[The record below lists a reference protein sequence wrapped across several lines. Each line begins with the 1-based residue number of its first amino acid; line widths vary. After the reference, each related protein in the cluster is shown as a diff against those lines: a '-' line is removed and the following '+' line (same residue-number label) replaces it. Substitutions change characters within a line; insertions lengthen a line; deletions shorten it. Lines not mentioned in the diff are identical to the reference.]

1 MKAALLVAAVG
12 VILGCLILQYALER
26 SASMQPL
33 WTADTALLVFLC
45 FALFSVFIY
54 AMVKLAGRRY

>member
-1 MKAALLVAAVG
+1 MKAALLLAAVG
-12 VILGCLILQYALER
+12 VILGCLILRYALER
-26 SASMQPL
+26 SVSMQPL

-45 FALFSVFIY
+45 FAFFSVFIY